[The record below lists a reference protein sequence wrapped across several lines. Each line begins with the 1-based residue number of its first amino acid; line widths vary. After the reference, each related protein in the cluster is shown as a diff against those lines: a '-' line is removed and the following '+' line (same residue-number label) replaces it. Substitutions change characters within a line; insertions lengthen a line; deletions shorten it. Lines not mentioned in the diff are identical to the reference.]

1 MSFKQTRAM
10 VQLEL
15 PLEIPESHSGLASQE
30 AGSFQTLL
38 TSDMSHVLSDGLRIA
53 YGSEGYEDGV
63 SWLIEGIL
71 PEFSTGIYYG
81 APGGK
86 KSFLATSLACALANS
101 REFGELRCD
110 EPRLVFYV
118 AGEGGR
124 GLAGRVKA
132 NEDHYGSV
140 GQRVIRIGQPL
151 NLAVHEDAAALAER
165 MKFESK
171 RQGIQAGLVIIDTMS
186 QCAEIKDENNA
197 AEVRKYLSACTMFAI
212 ENGVTVLN
220 IHHTNKAGDFRGSTV
235 VAGNVDFLLSSV
247 AKKGRLASQLS
258 IKKMRDAADNI
269 AVDFQLELHG
279 LGINDQYGKEM
290 TTLVESC
297 VNVNVLSDSN
307 SPKRKTASFDTD
319 EYRWLANY
327 TKTLPS
333 NEIRRDH
340 LSDKLKQEF
349 PDKSWSSTSVGR
361 FLQPVI
367 EGGFMSEASFGKTK
381 LLTVTPK
388 MLTF

>member
-1 MSFKQTRAM
+1 MSLEQTRAM

-15 PLEIPESHSGLASQE
+15 PLDIPDSYSVLASQN
-30 AGSFQTLL
+30 ALPFQPKL
-38 TSDMSHVLSDGLRIA
+38 TSNIGDNFSDGLHVA

-71 PEFSTGIYYG
+71 PELSTGIYYG

-101 REFGELRCD
+101 RNFGELRCD

-118 AGEGGR
+118 AGEGSR

-140 GQRVIRIGQPL
+140 GQRIIRIGQPL

-220 IHHTNKAGDFRGSTV
+220 IHHTNKAGDFRGSTA

-247 AKKGRLASQLS
+247 AKKGKLASQLG

-269 AVDFQLELHG
+269 AIDFQLELHG
-279 LGINDQYGKEM
+279 LGINDQYGREM
-290 TTLVESC
+290 TTLVESS
-297 VNVNVLSDSN
+297 VNVSMSAGDDSPGKQT
-307 SPKRKTASFDTD
+307 SKYDRD
-319 EYRWLANY
+319 EYRWLEMFL
-327 TKTLPS
+327 KTLPS

-340 LSDKLKQEF
+340 LSEKLKQTF
-349 PDKSWSSTSVGR
+349 PEKSWSSTAVGR
-361 FLQPVI
+361 FLQPLI
-367 EGGFMSEASFGKTK
+367 EDKYMSEASLGKTK

>member
-1 MSFKQTRAM
+1 MI
-10 VQLEL
+10 QLEL
-15 PLEIPESHSGLASQE
+15 PLEMPESYSGLASQGV
-30 AGSFQTLL
+30 GSFQAQL
-38 TSDMSHVLSDGLRIA
+38 TSNLSHELSDGLRVA

-63 SWLIEGIL
+63 RWLIEGIL
-71 PEFSTGIYYG
+71 PECSTGIYYG

-101 REFGELRCD
+101 RQFGELRCD